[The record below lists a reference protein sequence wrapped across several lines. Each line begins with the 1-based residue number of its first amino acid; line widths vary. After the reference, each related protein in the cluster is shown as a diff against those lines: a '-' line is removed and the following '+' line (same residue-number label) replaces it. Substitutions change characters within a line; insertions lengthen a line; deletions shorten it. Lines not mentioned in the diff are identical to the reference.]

1 MENHNLVNQGSGLFP
16 SRNGNIRSG
25 WHIDGKVDEA
35 NSGEENEILT
45 EDREKFGLTLT
56 DSKLEKDADVVD
68 ITLCTAASKMK
79 QP

>member
-1 MENHNLVNQGSGLFP
+1 MIKEADCFLQEMEILDQDDIIG
-16 SRNGNIRSG
+16 
-25 WHIDGKVDEA
+25 GKVDEA
-35 NSGEENEILT
+35 NSGEENEILI

-56 DSKLEKDADVVD
+56 DSELEKDADVVD